1 MREYLQQGDRF
12 LNALETVFVLHRDF
26 GLPGLNKQYQSVT
39 ASRMGTIVMSCQTL
53 PLT

>member
-1 MREYLQQGDRF
+1 MLKYLQQGDGF
-12 LNALETVFVLHRDF
+12 LYSLVTIFVLHYAL
-26 GLPGLNKQYQSVT
+26 GLLESNNRYQSVT